1 MSLAEAQLATIPPA
15 SRGAAR
21 RRAFLDA
28 ATRVFLDEGFEA
40 ASVNEV
46 VRRAGGSLAT
56 LYTQFGNKEGLFL
69 AVVEDGCARFVAP
82 MVQAA
87 DPARTVAARLQE
99 IGERFLE
106 RLMQPDGLAFF
117 RMVIGEGRK
126 FPAITARFMEL
137 GPERV
142 RQTVAAYLEARRAP
156 DALDLADA
164 KRAAG
169 YFCDMIRARHHYR
182 ALAEADYALDPA
194 ALRAHVAETVEFF
207 LRALR
212 R

>member
-1 MSLAEAQLATIPPA
+1 MSLVDAPLAPA

-28 ATRVFLDEGFEA
+28 ATRVFLDQGFEA
-40 ASVNEV
+40 ASVNDV

-82 MVQAA
+82 MAQAA
-87 DPARTVAARLQE
+87 DPARPVAAGLQE

-106 RLMQPDGLAFF
+106 RLVQPDGLAFF

-126 FPAITARFMEL
+126 FPAITARFMAL

-142 RQTVAAYLEARRAP
+142 RETVAAYLEARRAP
-156 DALDLADA
+156 DGLDLPDA

-169 YFCDMIRARHHYR
+169 YFCDMIRARHQYR